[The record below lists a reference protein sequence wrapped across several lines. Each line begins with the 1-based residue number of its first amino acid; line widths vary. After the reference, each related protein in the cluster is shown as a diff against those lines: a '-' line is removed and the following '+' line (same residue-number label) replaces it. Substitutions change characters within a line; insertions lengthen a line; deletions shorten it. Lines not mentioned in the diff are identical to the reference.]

1 MRITGLGSGMD
12 IDYMVK
18 EMMTAERIPMDKLS
32 QKKIWTEW
40 QQQAY
45 RETNLSL
52 SNFRTAFEGL
62 RFSRSFNA
70 FSASSS
76 GTAASATAT
85 STTVAGSYSIEV
97 QSLATSAKMHTA
109 TGLTEGDGSKS
120 QSTSALGIGGTVK
133 VTDSTGNEVEID
145 LLATDTLSQVAS
157 KIQTATAGTTVELRA
172 GFDSTTSRFFISTKG
187 MGENQN
193 FTMSFN
199 GDSALGQRILG
210 GDGSPVS
217 TGVVGDN
224 VSKATD
230 GSFLYDGI
238 PVTGLKENK
247 ATVNGLNVELKT
259 IGTSTVTISADTEA
273 PFQAIK
279 KAIESYN
286 EMIAKFEKQ
295 VVEKHYKDFPPLTDD
310 QRKELSESEIK
321 LWDEK
326 ARSGLLRSDPILR
339 DTLTNL
345 RRAFADPVEG
355 LPAGSLNTLSAIGI
369 TTGNFREGGK
379 LNIDETKLRQAL
391 AEKPDEVM
399 QLFTEKTAGK
409 GVAERVYSE
418 LNEGIRKLSA
428 KAGAPTALNDNSS
441 LTQRLKQMDTQI
453 ETWQSRLVGIED
465 RYWKQFSAMERA
477 MNQMNQQSSWIQQN
491 MMGGM

>member
-1 MRITGLGSGMD
+1 MD

-32 QKKIWTEW
+32 QKKIWMEW
-40 QQQAY
+40 QQAAY
-45 RETNLSL
+45 RETNLAL

-70 FSASSS
+70 Y
-76 GTAASATAT
+76 AASTNGTSAAVTTT
-85 STTVAGSYSIEV
+85 STSLPGSYKVDV
-97 QSLATSAKMHTA
+97 QSLATNAKMHSASKLMET
-109 TGLTEGDGSKS
+109 DGTQTK
-120 QSTSALGIGGTVK
+120 STSTVGQTGSIVIK
-133 VTDSTGNEVEID
+133 DSTGTAIGTQID
-145 LLATDTLSQVAS
+145 LLDTDTMADVSK
-157 KIQTATAGTTVELRA
+157 KIQDATLGTTLELRA
-172 GFDSTTSRFFISTKG
+172 SFDSTTSRFFISSKN

-193 FTMSFN
+193 FTLEFSSTQLEGRLMGTAS
-199 GDSALGQRILG
+199 
-210 GDGSPVS
+210 DGSVSTTDGTPNMSQATYGKIIYDDSIVVDNLSENQTIINGMTVHLKS
-217 TGVVGDN
+217 TGV
-224 VSKATD
+224 T
-230 GSFLYDGI
+230 
-238 PVTGLKENK
+238 
-247 ATVNGLNVELKT
+247 TVN
-259 IGTSTVTISADTEA
+259 ISADTEA

-286 EMIAKFEKQ
+286 EMIEKFEKQ
-295 VVEKHYKDFPPLTDD
+295 VVEKKYKDFPPLTDE

-326 ARSGLLRSDPILR
+326 ARSGLLRSDSIVR
-339 DTLTNL
+339 ETLTNL
-345 RRAFADPVEG
+345 RRAFADPVQG

-399 QLFTEKTAGK
+399 QLFTEKTSGK
-409 GVAERVYSE
+409 GVAERVYAE
-418 LNEGIRKLSA
+418 LNDSIKKLSS
-428 KAGAPTALNDNSS
+428 KAGSPSSLSDNSV
-441 LTQRLKQMDTQI
+441 LTQRVKQMDSQI
-453 ETWQSRLVGIED
+453 KMWQSRLAGIED
-465 RYWKQFSAMERA
+465 RYWRQFSAMEKA

>member
-45 RETNLSL
+45 RESNLSL
-52 SNFRTAFEGL
+52 SNFRTAFESL

-70 FSASSS
+70 YSATIS
-76 GTAASATAT
+76 GGAATATAT
-85 STTVAGSYSIEV
+85 STTVPGTYSIDV
-97 QSLATSAKMHTA
+97 QSLASSAKMHSA
-109 TGLTEGDGSKS
+109 SSLVEGDGSA
-120 QSTSALGIGGTVK
+120 STGASPLGIDGK
-133 VTDSTGNEVEID
+133 VTIEDSAGEIVEIN
-145 LLATDTLSQVAS
+145 LVATDKLSDVAS
-157 KIQTATAGTTVELRA
+157 KIQTATAGTTTELRA
-172 GFDSTTSRFFISTKG
+172 GFDATTSRFFISTKG

-193 FTMSFN
+193 FTMKF
-199 GDSALGQRILG
+199 DSTALGQRLMG
-210 GDGSPVS
+210 GAGTDVS
-217 TGVVGDN
+217 TTSGGAN
-224 VSKATD
+224 VTAATD

-238 PVTGLKENK
+238 PVTGLTENK
-247 ATVNGLNVELKT
+247 ATINGLNIELKS
-259 IGTSTVTISADTEA
+259 IGNSTVSISTDTEA
-273 PFQAIK
+273 PFQTIK

-286 EMIAKFEKQ
+286 EMIEKFEKQ

-339 DTLTNL
+339 ETLTNL

-379 LNIDETKLRQAL
+379 LNIDEAKLRQAL

-399 QLFTEKTAGK
+399 QLFTKKTAGQ
-409 GVAERVYSE
+409 GVAERVYTE
-418 LNEGIRKLSA
+418 LNDSIRKLSN
-428 KAGAPTALNDNSS
+428 KAGAPTALNDNST

-453 ETWQSRLVGIED
+453 KTWQSRLVSIED
-465 RYWKQFSAMERA
+465 RYWKQFSAMEKA

>member
-97 QSLATSAKMHTA
+97 QSLASSAKMHSA
-109 TGLTEGDGSKS
+109 TSLTEGDGSKS
-120 QSTSALGIGGTVK
+120 QGTSVLGIGGTVK
-133 VTDSTGNEVEID
+133 VTDSTGDEVNID

-172 GFDSTTSRFFISTKG
+172 GFDSTTSRFFVSTKG
-187 MGENQN
+187 MGADQN
-193 FTMSFN
+193 FTLAF
-199 GDSALGQRILG
+199 DSTDLGKRIMG
-210 GDGSPVS
+210 GTGENVS
-217 TGVVGDN
+217 TTVPSAN
-224 VSKATD
+224 VSAATD

-247 ATVNGLNVELKT
+247 VTVNGLNVELKA

-339 DTLTNL
+339 ETLTNL

-428 KAGAPTALNDNSS
+428 KAGAPTALNDNST

-453 ETWQSRLVGIED
+453 KTWQSRLVGIED